1 MDENDIDF
9 VISAWREDG
18 QWQVTRLPKR
28 TAVSASALTEALR
41 AHHSEGSVIG
51 LVSVDEDFFI
61 VARMDGATPR
71 WLLSD
76 ASAAADFSL
85 AADILDSLDIPMPE
99 DEDLDDVTPA
109 GDVTLLAD
117 LGMSGSEFAI
127 LAENVDFYPDEVLL
141 TVANRLGFGDLFESL
156 IDPPQ

>member
-61 VARMDGATPR
+61 VARMDGANPR

-156 IDPPQ
+156 IEPPQ